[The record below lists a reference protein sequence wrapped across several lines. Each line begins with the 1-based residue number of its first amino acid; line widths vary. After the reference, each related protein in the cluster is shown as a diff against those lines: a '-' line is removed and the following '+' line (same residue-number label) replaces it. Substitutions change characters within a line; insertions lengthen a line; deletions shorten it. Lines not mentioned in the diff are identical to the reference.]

1 MEVRKRSVWFRKSR
15 RQSFL
20 MELQLMDKGHLS
32 LTLRNMWGSLWQGST
47 HGLGH
52 LSVFLLS
59 TGLAQH

>member
-1 MEVRKRSVWFRKSR
+1 
-15 RQSFL
+15 
-20 MELQLMDKGHLS
+20 MDKGHLS